1 MGRIKKKGQAGA
13 AKNFVTRTQAVK
25 KLQISLPDFRKL
37 CIWKGIYPREPRNKK
52 KVSKSATASTTFYYA
67 KDIQY
72 LLHEP
77 LLQKFR
83 EQKVLEKKIS
93 KALGRGDVSDAA
105 RFERNAARPEK
116 TGKPR
121 YTLDHVIRERYPTFI
136 DAVRDL
142 DDCLSMLFL
151 FANLPS
157 TSTVPAKMIAR
168 CERLCLEF
176 QHYLIVS
183 HSLQK
188 SFLSIKGIYYQAN
201 IQGEDVLWLVPYK
214 FNQRVVG
221 DVDFRIMGT
230 FIEFYMTLLG
240 FVNFRLYTSLGL
252 KYPPK
257 FDQSKDDQ
265 AGELGAFTL
274 EGINIAAKEDEPKQL
289 TNGEAERGPDPKVQA
304 EINKL
309 VRQMKESESNGDS
322 KASGE
327 RNGADADGEDAPA
340 TDAID
345 KFEPAAP
352 GGDILPQP
360 SYSTSDPAALFSKCT
375 FFLGRETPRQP
386 LEFILRSF
394 GCKRIGWDAVLGEGA
409 YTTNE
414 LDPSITHQIVD
425 RPMIQAA
432 VEADGDGED
441 NQTSQKL
448 APNQRIPGR
457 IYVQPQWV
465 WDSINDEELKDTNLY
480 APGAQ
485 LPPHLSPFVQPVQG
499 QYDPTISLEE
509 QQTEAEAL
517 EADEELEEKDK
528 DDLAV
533 KAIDESANDM
543 DVAESEE
550 DDESDEDDNGSFGGF
565 SDNEDA
571 EEESED
577 EAMQRQRELE
587 AELTG
592 KSVKAKAEN
601 PKDKAKAEARKE
613 LARRA
618 KEEAEDLERAKG
630 MLSKKKR
637 KLFEQM
643 IYTNTKKS
651 AEDEKLRAKRRRIEK
666 QKGKG
671 KQA

>member
-1 MGRIKKKGQAGA
+1 MGKIKKKGQAGA
-13 AKNFVTRTQAVK
+13 AKNYVTRNQAIR

-37 CIWKGIYPREPRNKK
+37 CIWKGIYPREPRSKK
-52 KVSKSATASTTFYYA
+52 KVSKSSTASTTFYYA

-83 EQKVLEKKIS
+83 DQKALEKKIS
-93 KALGRGDVSDAA
+93 RALGRGDVGDAK
-105 RFERNAARPEK
+105 RLEKNAARPEE

-121 YTLDHVIRERYPTFI
+121 HTLDHVIRERYPTFV

-157 TSTVPAKMIAR
+157 TSSVPAKMIAR

-183 HSLQK
+183 QSVTK

-201 IQGEDVLWLVPYK
+201 IHGEDVLWLVPYK

-230 FIEFYMTLLG
+230 FVEFYMTLLG
-240 FVNFRLYTSLGL
+240 FINFRLYTALGL

-257 FDQSKDDQ
+257 FDQNKDNQ
-265 AGELGAFTL
+265 SAELAAFTL
-274 EGINIAAKEDEPKQL
+274 EGQNLAAPEEKKQI
-289 TNGEAERGPDPKVQA
+289 TNGEAQHKVDPKTQA
-304 EINKL
+304 AVDKVLKKL
-309 VRQMKESESNGDS
+309 KGS
-322 KASGE
+322 
-327 RNGADADGEDAPA
+327 DADKEETA
-340 TDAID
+340 TEEQTESTEESTNAID
-345 KFEPAAP
+345 KFEPVAP
-352 GGDILPQP
+352 GGDVLPQP
-360 SYSTSDPAALFSKCT
+360 EHSSSDRAKLFSNCT
-375 FFLGRETPRQP
+375 FFLSRETPRQP
-386 LEFILRSF
+386 LEFLLRSF

-409 YTTNE
+409 FTTDE
-414 LDPSITHQIVD
+414 RDPSITHQIVD
-425 RPMIQAA
+425 RPQVYAA
-432 VEADGDGED
+432 NNEGGDGED

-465 WDSINDEELKDTNLY
+465 WDSVNDEELKQPDQY

-485 LPPHLSPFVQPVQG
+485 LPPHLSPFVRQVQG
-499 QYDPTISLEE
+499 AYDPTVPLEE
-509 QQTEAEAL
+509 QETEGEAL
-517 EADEELEEKDK
+517 AESDGEMDVDEAD
-528 DDLAV
+528 AG
-533 KAIDESANDM
+533 DM
-543 DVAESEE
+543 DVAGSEDDEEE
-550 DDESDEDDNGSFGGF
+550 DDGEGSDFGGV
-565 SDNEDA
+565 SAD
-571 EEESED
+571 EEEAESED
-577 EAMQRQRELE
+577 DEESQRQRELE

-592 KSVKAKAEN
+592 GAVKAKETK
-601 PKDKAKAEARKE
+601 PKTKKEAARK
-613 LARRA
+613 AHA
-618 KEEAEDLERAKG
+618 KKMAEEAEDIERAKG

-643 IYTNTKKS
+643 QYTNNKKS
-651 AEDEKLRAKRRRIEK
+651 AEDEKLRAKRRRLEK
-666 QKGKG
+666 QLNKKA
-671 KQA
+671 KA